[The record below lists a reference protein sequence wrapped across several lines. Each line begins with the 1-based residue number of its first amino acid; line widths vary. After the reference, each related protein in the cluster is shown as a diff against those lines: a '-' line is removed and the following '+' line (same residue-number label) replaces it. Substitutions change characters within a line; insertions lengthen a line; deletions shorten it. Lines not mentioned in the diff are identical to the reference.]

1 VGLLQ
6 VKEMLSRNRAA
17 LDALAAVLL
26 QKEQMKGEQVYEVL
40 EQHLTE
46 ADQQRREEAA
56 DSMVFM

>member
-1 VGLLQ
+1 
-6 VKEMLSRNRAA
+6 MLSRNRAA